1 MEAFHHQHSSQRN
14 LLACVSHLSHSM
26 TPPLGSD
33 IPRVAARQMGLAS
46 LLFFIGCLA
55 GCAGTTPRSADFPP
69 GYPMGYHERGMA
81 SWYGPGFDGR
91 RTANGERFDMRQLT
105 AAHRTLPFGSIVQ
118 VRSLVNDRQVVVRIN
133 DRGPFSRGRV
143 LDLSQGAAL
152 QLGMIGQGTHRVELN
167 VIAYHGDHD
176 EVGALWVQVASFHDL
191 VLAQAFMT
199 KLNASYREVRLIT
212 IELSSGTRYRVQV
225 GRFATEQEAAAMAKR
240 IDRQFQVESL
250 VVRERA

>member
-1 MEAFHHQHSSQRN
+1 
-14 LLACVSHLSHSM
+14 
-26 TPPLGSD
+26 
-33 IPRVAARQMGLAS
+33 
-46 LLFFIGCLA
+46 
-55 GCAGTTPRSADFPP
+55 
-69 GYPMGYHERGMA
+69 MGYHERGMA

-199 KLNASYREVRLIT
+199 KLNAFYREVRLIT

>member
-1 MEAFHHQHSSQRN
+1 MEAFHHQPSSQWN
-14 LLACVSHLSHSM
+14 LLPCVSTLPCSM
-26 TPPLGSD
+26 MPPWASGV
-33 IPRVAARQMGLAS
+33 RRAAARQMGLAGL
-46 LLFFIGCLA
+46 LLFIGYLA
-55 GCAGTTPRSADFPP
+55 GCAGITPRNADFPP

-118 VRSLVNDRQVVVRIN
+118 VRSLLNGRRVLVRIN
-133 DRGPFSRGRV
+133 DRGPFLRGRV
-143 LDLSQGAAL
+143 LDLSQGAAA

-167 VIAYHGDHD
+167 VVAYHGASD
-176 EVGALWVQVASFHDL
+176 EVGALWIQVASFGDRE
-191 VLAQAFMT
+191 LAQIFMT
-199 KLNASYREVRLIT
+199 RLNESYREVRIIA

-225 GRFATEQEAAAMAKR
+225 GQFATEQEAAAMAKR

-250 VVRERA
+250 VVREKA